1 MRKVDFKKVVC
12 ITAAVFTGPLLA
24 LDTTEPFDIGL
35 SDVETY
41 VGFGGIGLK
50 KGEKNFASE
59 HVIGAG
65 ITDKLAT
72 TLSVSFESDEYFNN
86 GAYALGVGLYYN
98 IRESKTFGFDLM
110 GSLAFNEGFALG
122 TELNFYF
129 EKVGFQLSLEE
140 ALSNNGT
147 HKIGFA
153 TAFAPLIHFNISEE
167 TQLLTAV
174 DFGIDHTKDT
184 DSFEIGAIGIGFNHL
199 VSDAVEII
207 TEVNYDIPQN
217 DEKGSL
223 GLSVGF
229 IATL

>member
-1 MRKVDFKKVVC
+1 MKKVDFKKVVC
-12 ITAAVFTGPLLA
+12 VTTAVFSGSLLA
-24 LDTTEPFDIGL
+24 LDTTEPFDVGL

-41 VGFGGIGLK
+41 VAFGGIGLA
-50 KGEKNFASE
+50 KGEKAFSSE

-65 ITDKLAT
+65 ITEKFST
-72 TLSVSFESDEYFNN
+72 TLVASFESDEYFSN
-86 GAYALGVGLYYN
+86 GAYALGLGLYYN
-98 IRESKTFGFDLM
+98 ITESEKFGFDLM
-110 GSLAFNEGFALG
+110 GSLAFNEGFSLG

-129 EKVGFQLSLEE
+129 EKVGLQLTFEE
-140 ALSNNGT
+140 SMANNGT
-147 HKIGFA
+147 NKIGFS
-153 TAFAPLIHFNISEE
+153 TAFSPLLHFNLNED
-167 TQLLTAV
+167 TQLLTAI
-174 DFGIDHTKDT
+174 DFGIDHTVD
-184 DSFEIGAIGIGFNHL
+184 DDAFEVGAIGLGLNRV